1 MYIFVFKCMDGSII
15 SSSHN
20 GQFNLLNSCGP
31 SRSYDRYAAVLLREE
46 RVQGEDEQSRDQ
58 EFLPC

>member
-1 MYIFVFKCMDGSII
+1 MDGSII